1 MTSAFLKKIRI
12 KAKGEPKEK
21 QRNGYNKEQKLMKKQ
36 IRGKINKTKGEVFFQ
51 KANKGSK
58 PLAN

>member
-1 MTSAFLKKIRI
+1 M
-12 KAKGEPKEK
+12 KAKGESKEK
-21 QRNGYNKEQKLMKKQ
+21 QRNGYNKEQKLMKKP
-36 IRGKINKTKGEVFFQ
+36 IRGKINKTKSEGFFQ